1 MLVHTLIIVWYT
13 RYGHDPADIAGRRA
27 AQPWYTTKEEPA
39 FEDMLIK
46 LRRVMIAARFSA
58 KSPATPTSQEIAAV
72 LTAWET
78 AAA

>member
-1 MLVHTLIIVWYT
+1 
-13 RYGHDPADIAGRRA
+13 
-27 AQPWYTTKEEPA
+27 
-39 FEDMLIK
+39 
-46 LRRVMIAARFSA
+46 MIAARFSA